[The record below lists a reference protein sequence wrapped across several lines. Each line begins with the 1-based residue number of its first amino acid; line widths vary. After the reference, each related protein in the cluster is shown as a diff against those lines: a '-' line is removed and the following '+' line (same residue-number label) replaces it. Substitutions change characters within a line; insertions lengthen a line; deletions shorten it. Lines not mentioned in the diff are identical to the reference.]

1 MYGTW
6 ILWEIQTR
14 KAFICFG
21 ASRSSQSLGCLYG
34 RHSKLPR
41 WTFVGAFRSQLRV
54 ETQAALWND
63 KKGQQLK
70 RSNVCKGP
78 PRLFLKICSLNMQN
92 FRKPA
97 YVFDMLRR
105 TAVVYAAIKH
115 VTLILGRSNNTFS
128 HGPVMAMLRWW
139 YPRLFLVEIRKLCRY
154 FFWLIAFRLGSSDH
168 LSRRAISNAVASHF
182 PC

>member
-1 MYGTW
+1 MLNTSHLPGSCRGLQLLIIQQRSSGRHGHCLKEVKQNHKKTVPCLIEPGKRKDSYMMLYEGSMYGTW

-21 ASRSSQSLGCLYG
+21 ASRSSQYLGCLYG
-34 RHSKLPR
+34 QLSKLPR
-41 WTFVGAFRSQLRV
+41 WTFAGAFRSQLRV

-78 PRLFLKICSLNMQN
+78 PRLFLKICCLNMQI

-97 YVFDMLRR
+97 L
-105 TAVVYAAIKH
+105 
-115 VTLILGRSNNTFS
+115 LN
-128 HGPVMAMLRWW
+128 
-139 YPRLFLVEIRKLCRY
+139 
-154 FFWLIAFRLGSSDH
+154 FRLCI
-168 LSRRAISNAVASHF
+168 RYVAEN
-182 PC
+182 CRC